1 MPNLLP
7 EHTPHDSLTLAW
19 YAQRRPMF
27 FGGHEVDLLRGGL
40 ELFPAMVKAIDAAK
54 ESVWMATYMVSELG
68 QVKRVLDALCRA
80 AQRGVKVHM
89 VVDGVGSCSLPPPMA
104 QHMMDQG
111 VAWVVYR
118 PMGPWWQVMMDTAQ
132 WRRMHIKLCV
142 IDEHLAFTGGINLID
157 DHFDLDHG
165 WTSQPR
171 LDYAVRFTGPSVMP
185 ALQTA
190 RAMWT
195 RASLGSDWRDDLMEL
210 VREPG
215 RLKKLK
221 QLWLEA
227 RLQLPKQ
234 ARSMLGEGVAATQP
248 IRAAFVLRD
257 NLRQRRTIERA
268 AVQAI
273 LRARHS
279 VDIATPYFYPGLALK
294 RALKFAA
301 ARGVKVR
308 LLLQG
313 RPDFKLAAM
322 AARVLYRELDQ
333 QGIEIHEYQAALLHA
348 KVLCV
353 DKAWATVGSSNL
365 DPLSM
370 VMNLEANLIVR
381 DEGFA
386 LAVSEA
392 LAHDFIQSQR
402 IHPNA
407 TTHRFWH
414 NRITRGLIAW
424 VAKTYIR
431 LAGIARRY

>member
-7 EHTPHDSLTLAW
+7 EHSPHDSLTLAW

-27 FGGHEVDLLRGGL
+27 FGGHEVALLRGAR
-40 ELFPAMVKAIDAAK
+40 EMFPAMVKAIDAAK
-54 ESVWMATYMVSELG
+54 GSIWMATYMVSELG
-68 QVKRVLDALCRA
+68 QTQRVLDALCRA

-89 VVDGVGSCSLPPPMA
+89 VVDGVGSSHLPTTVA
-104 QHMMDQG
+104 KHMEAQG
-111 VAWVVYR
+111 VAWEVYR
-118 PMGPWWQVMMDTAQ
+118 PVGPWWQLMMDTAQ

-165 WTSQPR
+165 WSSQPR

-353 DKAWATVGSSNL
+353 DKTWATVGSSNL

-381 DEGFA
+381 DEDFA

-402 IHPNA
+402 IHPNE

>member
-7 EHTPHDSLTLAW
+7 APSPDDPLTLAW
-19 YAQRRPMF
+19 YAQRRPVF
-27 FGGHEVDLLRGGL
+27 LGGHDVQLLRGARQM
-40 ELFPAMVKAIDAAK
+40 FPAMVKAIDGAL
-54 ESVWMATYMVSELG
+54 SSIWMATYMVSELG
-68 QVKRVLDALCRA
+68 QSQRVLDALCRA

-89 VVDGVGSCSLPPPMA
+89 VVDGVGSSHLPTTVVR
-104 QHMMDQG
+104 HMQSQG
-111 VAWVVYR
+111 VAWEVYR
-118 PMGPWWQVMMDTAQ
+118 PVGPWWQLMMDTAQ

-142 IDEHLAFTGGINLID
+142 IDDHMAFTGGINLID

-165 WTSQPR
+165 WSSQPR
-171 LDYAVRFTGPSVMP
+171 LDYAVQFSGPSVLP

-195 RASLGSDWRDDLMEL
+195 RASLGRDWRDDLAEL

-215 RLKKLK
+215 RLRKLK
-221 QLWLEA
+221 QLWQEA
-227 RLQLPKQ
+227 RLQLPKKER
-234 ARSMLGEGVAATQP
+234 ALLGEKATAMQP

-268 AVQAI
+268 AIQAI

-294 RALKFAA
+294 RALKIAA
-301 ARGVKVR
+301 DRGVKVR

-322 AARVLYRELDQ
+322 AARVLYRELNQ
-333 QGIEIHEYQAALLHA
+333 RGIEIHEYQAALLHA
-348 KVLCV
+348 KVMCV
-353 DKAWATVGSSNL
+353 DKSWATVGSSNL

-381 DEGFA
+381 DKDFA
-386 LAVSEA
+386 HTLADE
-392 LAHDFIQSQR
+392 LAHDFLQSQR
-402 IHPNA
+402 ISPNE

-424 VAKTYIR
+424 VAKSYLR

>member
-1 MPNLLP
+1 
-7 EHTPHDSLTLAW
+7 
-19 YAQRRPMF
+19 
-27 FGGHEVDLLRGGL
+27 
-40 ELFPAMVKAIDAAK
+40 MVA
-54 ESVWMATYMVSELG
+54 
-68 QVKRVLDALCRA
+68 
-80 AQRGVKVHM
+80 
-89 VVDGVGSCSLPPPMA
+89 
-104 QHMMDQG
+104 QG
-111 VAWVVYR
+111 VAWEVYR
-118 PMGPWWQVMMDTAQ
+118 PVGPWWQVMMDTAQ

-142 IDEHLAFTGGINLID
+142 IDEHQAFTGGINLID
-157 DHFDLDHG
+157 DHFDLDYG
-165 WTSQPR
+165 WSSQPR

-221 QLWLEA
+221 QLWREA
-227 RLQLPKQ
+227 RLHLPKQ
-234 ARSMLGEGVAATQP
+234 TRSMLGKGVAATQP

-273 LRARHS
+273 LKARRS
-279 VDIATPYFYPGLALK
+279 VDIATPYFYPGLGLK
-294 RALKFAA
+294 RALKLAA

-313 RPDFKLAAM
+313 RPDYKLAAM
-322 AARVLYRELDQ
+322 AARVLYRELNQ

-353 DKAWATVGSSNL
+353 DKVWATVGSSNL

-386 LAVSEA
+386 MAVSEA

-402 IHPNA
+402 IHPNE
-407 TTHRFWH
+407 TTYRFRH

-424 VAKTYIR
+424 VARTYIR

>member
-7 EHTPHDSLTLAW
+7 EHSPHDSLTLAW

-27 FGGHEVDLLRGGL
+27 FGGHEVALLRGAR
-40 ELFPAMVKAIDAAK
+40 EMFPAMVKAIDAAK
-54 ESVWMATYMVSELG
+54 GSIWMATYMVSELG
-68 QVKRVLDALCRA
+68 QTQRVLDALCRA

-89 VVDGVGSCSLPPPMA
+89 VVDGVGSSHLPNTVVK
-104 QHMMDQG
+104 HMEAQG
-111 VAWVVYR
+111 VAWEVYR
-118 PMGPWWQVMMDTAQ
+118 PVGPWWQLMMDTAQ

-165 WTSQPR
+165 WSSQPR

-402 IHPNA
+402 IHPNE